1 MARRLAERRVGVA
14 ALLSDGFYLY
24 YWFYIS
30 WQFLKEE
37 TGRDYFPIRHALGML
52 VPGLNLYIAYVHLKA
67 IRELLV
73 ASGMETTLSPV
84 RGVIIMGAFLVAQL
98 PQLQTLFQ
106 TGTISRGDALLM
118 DLLGIAVTAYIMMW
132 GQSALNR
139 YWVQK
144 YGDRLVEAPI
154 ARGEVLIVLI
164 GAMRWSGYLWG

>member
-84 RGVIIMGAFLVAQL
+84 RGVIIMGAFLV
-98 PQLQTLFQ
+98 
-106 TGTISRGDALLM
+106 
-118 DLLGIAVTAYIMMW
+118 
-132 GQSALNR
+132 
-139 YWVQK
+139 
-144 YGDRLVEAPI
+144 
-154 ARGEVLIVLI
+154 
-164 GAMRWSGYLWG
+164 